1 MANVLVPSILP
12 GGYTLLAQSSLAG
25 ASVTFSNIPQNYR
38 DLYLVTS
45 NYRPTTNDQPLV
57 CRINGV
63 SSTAYRNVATTD
75 AQNTALTFASTFAQ
89 LTANNSSSAG
99 NGMSTALFQD
109 YTNSNTWKS
118 VFTTATN
125 NDATTTTSVRHRIGF
140 SIHNG
145 TAAITSLLILS
156 NSGNI
161 TSGNVY
167 LYGVE

>member
-1 MANVLVPSILP
+1 MSIKLLP
-12 GGYTLLAQSSLAG
+12 NAIDSGYTLLAQSSLAG

-109 YTNSNTWKS
+109 YTNRNTWKS

-125 NDATTTTSVRHRIGF
+125 NDSTTTTSVRHRIGF
-140 SIHNG
+140 SMYNG

-156 NSGNI
+156 SSGNI